1 MAPSIQ
7 SDKSIARQRANI
19 CGFGTFSVF
28 PARSVT
34 TNRSHFSV
42 TRVCPS
48 ANCALSQPGT
58 STNTAGVTSCVT
70 FSG

>member
-48 ANCALSQPGT
+48 AK
-58 STNTAGVTSCVT
+58 
-70 FSG
+70 